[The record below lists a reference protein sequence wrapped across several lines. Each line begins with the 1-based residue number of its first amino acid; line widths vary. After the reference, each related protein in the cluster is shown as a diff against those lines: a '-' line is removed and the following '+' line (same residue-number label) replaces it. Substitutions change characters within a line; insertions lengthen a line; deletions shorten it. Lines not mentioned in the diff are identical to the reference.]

1 MEQSDVEL
9 HHLEFH
15 HHDLMFSYFCYCFL
29 LDLSKHYQT
38 HQPVSQLSF
47 CKYSPLAPKIDHL
60 LTWQYELFVHTKLA
74 AEKAPRIA
82 RFYFW
87 GKHNCT
93 RFCPFQSSTVQ
104 TDNSTKGHRVLILLY
119 PYHSSFLFQ
128 NCILSK
134 EHVLRMLLR
143 FPLLV
148 ASTVQMWSSSRWQF
162 LSCVWTAG
170 ETFSTSIL
178 PSPPLLLLLLTLFR
192 KSWQ

>member
-1 MEQSDVEL
+1 MEQSGVEL

-60 LTWQYELFVHTKLA
+60 LTWQYKLFVRTELA
-74 AEKAPRIA
+74 AEKVPRIA

-104 TDNSTKGHRVLILLY
+104 TDNPKKKATASWYFFTLTIPASCSKPVYFLKNLCWECYFDFLCFYCPDAELLEMAV
-119 PYHSSFLFQ
+119 PVMRLNSWRNLF
-128 NCILSK
+128 NF
-134 EHVLRMLLR
+134 HPPPR
-143 FPLLV
+143 F
-148 ASTVQMWSSSRWQF
+148 SSS
-162 LSCVWTAG
+162 
-170 ETFSTSIL
+170 
-178 PSPPLLLLLLTLFR
+178 
-192 KSWQ
+192 

>member
-1 MEQSDVEL
+1 MEQSGVEL

-15 HHDLMFSYFCYCFL
+15 HHDLMSSYFCYCFL

-128 NCILSK
+128 TCILSK
-134 EHVLRMLLR
+134 ELVLRTLLR
-143 FPLLV
+143 FPLLLLYRCEAPRDGSSCH
-148 ASTVQMWSSSRWQF
+148 ASEQLAKPFQ
-162 LSCVWTAG
+162 
-170 ETFSTSIL
+170 L
-178 PSPPLLLLLLTLFR
+178 PSSPPLLLLLNTLFG